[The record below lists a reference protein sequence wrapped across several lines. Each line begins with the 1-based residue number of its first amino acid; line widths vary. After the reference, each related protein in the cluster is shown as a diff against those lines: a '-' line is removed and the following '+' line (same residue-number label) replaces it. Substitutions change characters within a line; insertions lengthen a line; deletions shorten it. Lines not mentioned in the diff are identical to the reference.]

1 MNDKKKLIFFTFK
14 NFLNPEPIKKRLRNR
29 FKKKCSSVVLFLS
42 GESKSIPKYF
52 GKNNCTG
59 LDGKIVGTMFVPPVG
74 E

>member
-1 MNDKKKLIFFTFK
+1 MNDKKKLIFLLSKILKPGTDQK
-14 NFLNPEPIKKRLRNR
+14 KVTEPVL
-29 FKKKCSSVVLFLS
+29 KKCSSVVLFLS

-59 LDGKIVGTMFVPPVG
+59 LDGKIVGTRFVPPVG